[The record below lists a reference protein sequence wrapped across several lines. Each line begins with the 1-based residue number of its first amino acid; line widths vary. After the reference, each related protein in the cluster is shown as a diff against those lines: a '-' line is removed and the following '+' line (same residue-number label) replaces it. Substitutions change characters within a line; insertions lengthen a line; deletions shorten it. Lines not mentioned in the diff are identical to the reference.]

1 MEVQMVLDS
10 AVQEVLDAYEKR
22 AADEHKRWS
31 DLGWDQFVQDRD
43 QYLLAVGPATGL
55 FMNLLIKEMKSRT
68 ILEIGT
74 SYGYSTLWLAEAAR
88 ATGGKVITLELQAYK
103 QQYAREQLTKA
114 GLETFVDFRAGD
126 AKESLAKLENPVD
139 FVLLDLWKNL
149 YIPCFDLF
157 YPRLSPGAL
166 VVADNM
172 TYPESAQAHA
182 AAYRKH
188 VRSTA
193 NIQSML
199 LPIGQGLE
207 VSRCVRGVEA
217 IAV

>member
-1 MEVQMVLDS
+1 MVLDP
-10 AVQEVLDAYEKR
+10 AFQEVLDAYEKR
-22 AADEHKRWS
+22 AAVEHQRWS
-31 DLGWDQFVQDRD
+31 TLEWNKFAEERD

-55 FMNLLIKEMKSRT
+55 FMNLLIKETKPRT

-88 ATGGKVITLELQAYK
+88 ATGGQVITLELQASK

-114 GLETFVDFRAGD
+114 GLEKFVDFRLGD
-126 AKESLAKLENPVD
+126 AKESLAKLDGPVD
-139 FVLLDLWKNL
+139 FVLLDLWKDL
-149 YIPCFDLF
+149 YVPCFDLF

-182 AAYRKH
+182 AVYRKH
-188 VRSTA
+188 VRSTPH
-193 NIQSML
+193 IQSML
-199 LPIGQGLE
+199 LPVGQGLE